1 MANPLA
7 PRKIE
12 QLREEHAEYLATR
25 KQEALDGQKLMR
37 EVAERKKRQEE
48 KKKDGLVVVKA
59 LYGRASDVQQLS
71 GDDDE
76 ELPEGVI
83 DVTVVIQAL
92 VNESRLTIPGGYSKV
107 TI

>member
-1 MANPLA
+1 
-7 PRKIE
+7 
-12 QLREEHAEYLATR
+12 
-25 KQEALDGQKLMR
+25 MR
-37 EVAERKKRQEE
+37 EVAERKQRQEE